1 MSGADPE
8 WNVAVRKLTNG
19 MGVEALSRAIEF
31 HEVRPVIDSRYAFER
46 LPDALRHLQSGRHMG
61 KIVITF
67 R

>member
-1 MSGADPE
+1 M
-8 WNVAVRKLTNG
+8 
-19 MGVEALSRAIEF
+19 EF
-31 HEVRPVIDSRYAFER
+31 HEVRVRSIDSPLCRFER